1 MPFLRPR
8 RTLAQLNVKSTDIDV
23 ASKDSLPVL
32 RENVGKWRKIL
43 AGRSVDERSRFR
55 SWFVLG
61 NVLVNVIEY

>member
-23 ASKDSLPVL
+23 ASEDFLPVL
-32 RENVGKWRKIL
+32 RENAGKWRKIL
-43 AGRSVDERSRFR
+43 AGRSVDERPRFR

-61 NVLVNVIEY
+61 NVLVNVIEC